1 MSLNVPIFFS
11 LRNIKMGSGFNF
23 LGNVKKLQQGI
34 FALDFNKNL
43 INNSLYNKIPNRGR
57 NKTDGKRD
65 C

>member
-1 MSLNVPIFFS
+1 
-11 LRNIKMGSGFNF
+11 MGSGFNF